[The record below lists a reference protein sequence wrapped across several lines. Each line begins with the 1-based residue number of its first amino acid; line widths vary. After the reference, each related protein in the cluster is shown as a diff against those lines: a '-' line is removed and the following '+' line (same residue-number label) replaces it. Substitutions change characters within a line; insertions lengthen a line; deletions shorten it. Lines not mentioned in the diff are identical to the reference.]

1 MMPGF
6 SGRIS
11 QQSHHLPRLGH
22 PRSVPA
28 SLGLALLLALTGGW
42 LVPQVIEPAPVQAY
56 TNRVNV
62 SLDVQPDE
70 SYDALV
76 RRAEA
81 VARAAAQ
88 RSFDRDLL
96 VTAVSVMIIAQKN
109 ATTVV
114 PLLTLEVGRQEW
126 KSLPEPR
133 RWATYYPSAKS
144 LLGLTTPPA
153 TATTPT
159 ASPTVTTPVVAPGA
173 APGGAPAPSNQPGQP
188 GQPGSSRPLSTGTG
202 SPAPEEITPPQTP
215 RPILP
220 DRINTPAGIGK

>member
-6 SGRIS
+6 SARS
-11 QQSHHLPRLGH
+11 QPPLHLPRPGH
-22 PRSVPA
+22 PRSVTAPT
-28 SLGLALLLALTGGW
+28 GLALLLTLTGVW
-42 LVPQVIEPAPVQAY
+42 FIPQMMGPAPVQAY
-56 TNRVNV
+56 TNRLNV
-62 SLDVQPDE
+62 SLDVQSDE

-114 PLLTLEVGRQEW
+114 PLLTLEVRRQEW

-153 TATTPT
+153 TAASPT
-159 ASPTVTTPVVAPGA
+159 ASPTVTTPGATPGA
-173 APGGAPAPSNQPGQP
+173 GPSAAPAPGNQPGQASP
-188 GQPGSSRPLSTGTG
+188 SRPVSTGTE
-202 SPAPEEITPPQTP
+202 SPASGQVTPPQTP